1 MAVTLVGVGGSVRGR
16 LGPVGLAPASPS
28 TGLFNCCSKGD
39 SDNTGLGTLRTVV
52 VTATGLV
59 TVGGTVLLSV
69 AGPTVR
75 TVGVV
80 VTVLAEAVAGTVL
93 TLVVV
98 DFTYDVVT
106 GGRDA
111 ATEVLAA
118 TTFVVPAEAAAG
130 FTTLLT
136 DLTVE
141 ETVTRA
147 P

>member
-93 TLVVV
+93 TVVVV

-111 ATEVLAA
+111 TEVLAA
-118 TTFVVPAEAAAG
+118 TTFVIPAEAAAG
-130 FTTLLT
+130 LTTLLT